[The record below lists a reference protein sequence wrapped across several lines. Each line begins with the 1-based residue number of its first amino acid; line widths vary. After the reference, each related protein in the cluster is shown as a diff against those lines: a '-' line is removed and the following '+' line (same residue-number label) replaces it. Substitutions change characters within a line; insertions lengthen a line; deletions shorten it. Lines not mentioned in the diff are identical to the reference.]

1 MQRVL
6 RKRVLRDLKANWLRY
21 LALSLLIIFSMYIVV
36 SLVGA
41 AEIIT
46 KGSVIVDEESKVED
60 GQFSVFV
67 PLTEAEKI
75 RLTDQGITLE
85 EAFYLEFL
93 LEDESTLRLYKNREQ
108 VDLIALDDGRLAG
121 AGDEV
126 VLEKRYCEEHA
137 IETGDSITFG
147 GRTFKVCGIG
157 TTPDYN
163 SMLKAVSDTGVDS
176 VNFGLAFV
184 TEDVYQDMLASGKS
198 VKSEEYYY
206 AYRLNGKLT
215 DDELEKQLKKITFA
229 AGDVEDE
236 FFSEYWKRTMGRKD
250 DLTEGINDLAEG
262 SRELDDAIRQLNE
275 NGRVFDGLAS
285 YAPSLTGL
293 SGRLQ
298 EMAHG
303 SAELS
308 KGMAE
313 LQEETDDLI
322 DELFDEDTSN
332 LLSFMKAEDSPRIQA
347 ASKDQEMYK
356 SAGMIAGAILVCL
369 FAYVI
374 SVFVVHG
381 IDQESGVIGALY
393 ALGVKRRDLMAH
405 YVMLPVTVTFLSGII
420 GTLIGYT
427 DLGVRLQMADC
438 YKYYSLPELD
448 TFITPYLL
456 IYGIVVP
463 PVIAAVV
470 NCLVI
475 RKRLSRPALQLIRNE
490 HKAAQYKDVQLG
502 NMGFLSRFRIR
513 QMLREM
519 RSGLTVV
526 FGMFIS
532 LLVAVF
538 ALQIYDY
545 CSKIKEQYVEDT
557 KYEYMYTYKY
567 PTKDAPADGEEAFAK
582 TLKKEYGGIGY
593 SYQFDVTVL
602 GIHED
607 NPFFDVEPE
616 DSSSRV
622 VISSSL
628 AYKYDLKPGDEFTLK
643 DDENDKVY
651 GFTVT
656 DIVQYSPSFFVFMDI
671 AQARELFGEQE
682 DYFNVVFSDKK
693 LDIESG
699 RLYSTLTRE
708 DVRKSS
714 SIFVD
719 QMKGMIYMMAVA
731 AVVIFVVVMF
741 LMMKVMID
749 RSSFQIAL
757 IKIFGFRNRE
767 VKKMYLDGNLYI
779 VDAGALLCIPAAK
792 ACITAIYPMMVS
804 NVASGMDLTFSF
816 TIYVAVYICILV
828 LYFIINHMLIRRIHR
843 LVPAEVLKNRE

>member
-1 MQRVL
+1 
-6 RKRVLRDLKANWLRY
+6 
-21 LALSLLIIFSMYIVV
+21 
-36 SLVGA
+36 
-41 AEIIT
+41 
-46 KGSVIVDEESKVED
+46 
-60 GQFSVFV
+60 
-67 PLTEAEKI
+67 
-75 RLTDQGITLE
+75 
-85 EAFYLEFL
+85 
-93 LEDESTLRLYKNREQ
+93 
-108 VDLIALDDGRLAG
+108 
-121 AGDEV
+121 
-126 VLEKRYCEEHA
+126 
-137 IETGDSITFG
+137 
-147 GRTFKVCGIG
+147 
-157 TTPDYN
+157 
-163 SMLKAVSDTGVDS
+163 
-176 VNFGLAFV
+176 
-184 TEDVYQDMLASGKS
+184 
-198 VKSEEYYY
+198 
-206 AYRLNGKLT
+206 
-215 DDELEKQLKKITFA
+215 
-229 AGDVEDE
+229 
-236 FFSEYWKRTMGRKD
+236 
-250 DLTEGINDLAEG
+250 
-262 SRELDDAIRQLNE
+262 
-275 NGRVFDGLAS
+275 
-285 YAPSLTGL
+285 
-293 SGRLQ
+293 
-298 EMAHG
+298 
-303 SAELS
+303 
-308 KGMAE
+308 
-313 LQEETDDLI
+313 
-322 DELFDEDTSN
+322 
-332 LLSFMKAEDSPRIQA
+332 
-347 ASKDQEMYK
+347 
-356 SAGMIAGAILVCL
+356 
-369 FAYVI
+369 
-374 SVFVVHG
+374 
-381 IDQESGVIGALY
+381 
-393 ALGVKRRDLMAH
+393 MAH

-714 SIFVD
+714 GIFVD

-779 VDAGALLCIPAAK
+779 VATGALLCIPAAK